1 MAIKL
6 NPIFKELY
14 TTKKRYILL
23 TGGRASSKSFNVA
36 AFLCLLTYEQKQ
48 RILFTRYTLTSAE
61 TSIIPEFRK
70 KIDGLEVPHHFNIN
84 SHEITNLKTK
94 SQIIFSG
101 IKASSGIQT
110 AKLKGT
116 DPTCWVND
124 ESEELTDESLFDD
137 IDLSIRTQDTQN
149 RIILVMNPSNTDHW
163 IYKRWIQHTNRI
175 EYHDGIPVEISTH
188 PDVLHIHTTY
198 LNNLKYLD
206 KSFINTVNDT
216 KLKFPKNYGYKIIGQ
231 WNGVA
236 EGAIFNRND
245 LKTYKTSEL
254 LGFESSL
261 AYIDVADAGTD
272 DTVCFIGKNIG
283 AKIYI
288 TDIYCS
294 DENADVT
301 IPNVSNILIQNK
313 VSYVRTETNSM
324 GGMYARNLQKL
335 NPQIKVLG
343 ASSITNKHTRILMD
357 MPFIMEYFIFKHE
370 SERSPMYEDAIRKLC
385 MYTKDG
391 KAKHDDVPDAASG
404 LAMFIRSMLPKY
416 YL

>member
-1 MAIKL
+1 MINL
-6 NPIFKELY
+6 NPVFKELF

-23 TGGRASSKSFNVA
+23 TGGRASSKSFNVT
-36 AFLCLLTYEQKQ
+36 AFLCLLSYEQKQ

-70 KIDGLEVPHHFNIN
+70 KIEGLEVPHHFQVNN
-84 SHEITNLKTK
+84 YEITNKLTK

-110 AKLKGT
+110 AKLKGV
-116 DPTCWVND
+116 DATCWVND
-124 ESEELTDESLFDD
+124 ECEEFTDEGLFDD

-163 IYKRWIQHTNRI
+163 IYKRWIKDTNRI
-175 EYHDGIPVEISTH
+175 EYIDGIPIEISTH

-198 LNNLKYLD
+198 LDNLQYLD
-206 KSFINTVNDT
+206 KSFLNTVNET
-216 KLKFPKNYGYKIIGQ
+216 KLKYPKNYGYKIIGQ

-236 EGAIFNRND
+236 EGAIFNRNE
-245 LKTYKTSEL
+245 LKTYKSSEL
-254 LGFESSL
+254 LKFESNM

-272 DTVCFIGKNIG
+272 FNVCIIGKNIG

-294 DENADVT
+294 DANADVT
-301 IPNVSNILIQNK
+301 LPSVAAMLNLEK
-313 VSYVRTETNSM
+313 CSYVRVEANNL
-324 GGMYARNLQKL
+324 GAMYARNLQKAV
-335 NPQIKVLG
+335 PQIKVLQ
-343 ASSITNKHTRILMD
+343 ATSTSNKHTRILMD
-357 MPFIMEYFIFKHE
+357 MPFIMEYFMFKHE
-370 SERSPMYEDAIRKLC
+370 SERTPMYEEAIRQLC

-404 LAMFIRSMLPKY
+404 LAMFIRAMLPKY

>member
-1 MAIKL
+1 MIKL
-6 NPIFKELY
+6 NPVFKELY

-23 TGGRASSKSFNVA
+23 TGGRASSKSFNVT
-36 AFLCLLTYEQKQ
+36 AFLCLLSYEIKQ

-70 KIDGLEVPHHFNIN
+70 KIEGLEALHHFQVNN
-84 SHEITNLKTK
+84 YEITNLKTK
-94 SQIIFSG
+94 SQILFSG

-110 AKLKGT
+110 AKLKGVDAT
-116 DPTCWVND
+116 TWVND
-124 ESEELTDESLFDD
+124 ESEEFTDESLFDD
-137 IDLSIRTQDTQN
+137 IDLSIRTQDAQN

-163 IYKRWIQHTNRI
+163 IYKRWIKDTNRI
-175 EYHDGIPVEISTH
+175 EYIDGIPVEISTH

-198 LNNLKYLD
+198 LDNLKYLD
-206 KSFINTVNDT
+206 KSFLNTVNET

-236 EGAIFNRND
+236 EGAIFNRNE
-245 LKTYKTSEL
+245 LKTYKSSEL
-254 LGFESSL
+254 LKFESNM

-272 DTVCFIGKNIG
+272 DTVCVIGQNIG
-283 AKIYI
+283 SKIYI

-294 DENADVT
+294 DNNADITLPSVAS
-301 IPNVSNILIQNK
+301 IINLNNC
-313 VSYVRTETNSM
+313 SYVRCEANSFGAM
-324 GGMYARNLQKL
+324 FARNLQKVTPKTKIL
-335 NPQIKVLG
+335 QAV
-343 ASSITNKHTRILMD
+343 STSNKHTRILMD

-370 SERSPMYEDAIRKLC
+370 SERTPMYEDAIRKLC

-391 KAKHDDVPDAASG
+391 KAKHDDVPDACSG
-404 LAMFIRSMLPKY
+404 LAMFIRAMLPKY

>member
-1 MAIKL
+1 MISL
-6 NPIFKELY
+6 NPVFKELF

-23 TGGRASSKSFNVA
+23 TGGRASSKSFNVT
-36 AFLCLLTYEQKQ
+36 AFLCLLSYELKQ

-70 KIDGLEVPHHFNIN
+70 KIEGLEVPHHFQVNN
-84 SHEITNLKTK
+84 YEITNKITK
-94 SQIIFSG
+94 SQILFSG

-110 AKLKGT
+110 AKLKGV
-116 DPTCWVND
+116 DATCWVND
-124 ESEELTDESLFDD
+124 ECEEFTDEGLFDD

-163 IYKRWIQHTNRI
+163 IYKRWIRDTNRI
-175 EYHDGIPVEISTH
+175 EYIDGIPIEISTH

-198 LNNLKYLD
+198 LDNLKYLD
-206 KSFINTVNDT
+206 KSFLNTVNET

-245 LKTYKTSEL
+245 LKTYKSSEL
-254 LGFESSL
+254 LKFESNLS
-261 AYIDVADAGTD
+261 YIDVADAGTD
-272 DTVCFIGKNIG
+272 YVACIIGQNIG

-288 TDIYCS
+288 TDIYFS
-294 DENADVT
+294 DANADIT
-301 IPNVSNILIQNK
+301 LPNCAALLNNSK
-313 VSYVRTETNSM
+313 TSYVRIESNSM
-324 GGMYARNLQKL
+324 GGMFARNIQKEL
-335 NPQIKVLG
+335 KVTKVLAA
-343 ASSITNKHTRILMD
+343 ASTSNKHTRILMD

-370 SERSPMYEDAIRKLC
+370 SERSPMYEDAIRQLC

-391 KAKHDDVPDAASG
+391 KAKHDDMPDAASG
-404 LAMFIRSMLPKY
+404 LAMFIRAMLPKY

>member
-1 MAIKL
+1 MAIQL
-6 NPIFKELY
+6 NPVFKELF
-14 TTKKRYILL
+14 TTTKRYILL
-23 TGGRASSKSFNVA
+23 TGGRGSSKTFNVST
-36 AFLCLLTYEQKQ
+36 FLCLLSYEKKQ

-70 KIDGLEVPHHFNIN
+70 KIDGLEVPHHFNVN
-84 SHEITNLKTK
+84 SHEITNTETK
-94 SQIIFSG
+94 SQIVFSG
-101 IKASSGIQT
+101 IKASSGVQT
-110 AKLKGT
+110 AKLKGVDAT
-116 DPTCWVND
+116 TWVND
-124 ESEELTDESLFDD
+124 ECEEFTDEGLFDD
-137 IDLSIRTQDTQN
+137 IDLSIRTLDAQN

-163 IYKRWIQHTNRI
+163 IYKRWIKDTNKI
-175 EYHDGIPVEISTH
+175 VYIDSVPVEISTH

-198 LNNLKYLD
+198 LDNLTHLAE
-206 KSFINTVNDT
+206 SFLNTIKET

-236 EGAIFNRND
+236 EGAIFNRNE
-245 LKTYKTSEL
+245 LKTYKATEL
-254 LGFESSL
+254 LKFESNV

-272 DTVCFIGKNIG
+272 YTVCIIGQNIG

-294 DENADVT
+294 DNNADVT
-301 IPNVSNILIQNK
+301 LPSIASLLNLAK
-313 VSYVRTETNSM
+313 CSYVRCEANSL
-324 GGMYARNLQKL
+324 GAMYARNLQKAV
-335 NPQIKVLG
+335 PQVKVLQ
-343 ASSITNKHTRILMD
+343 ATSTSNKHTRILMD

-370 SERSPMYEDAIRKLC
+370 SERSPMYDEAIRQLC

-404 LAMFIRSMLPKY
+404 LAMFIRAMLPKY

>member
-1 MAIKL
+1 MISL
-6 NPIFKELY
+6 NPVFKELF

-23 TGGRASSKSFNVA
+23 TGGRASSKSFNVT
-36 AFLCLLTYEQKQ
+36 AFLCLLSYEQKQ

-70 KIDGLEVPHHFNIN
+70 KIEGLEVPHHFQVN
-84 SHEITNLKTK
+84 SYEITNKLTK

-110 AKLKGT
+110 AKLKGV
-116 DPTCWVND
+116 DATCWVND
-124 ESEELTDESLFDD
+124 ECEEFTDEGLFDD

-163 IYKRWIQHTNRI
+163 IYKRWIRDTNRI
-175 EYHDGIPVEISTH
+175 EYIDGIPIEISTH

-198 LNNLKYLD
+198 LDNLKYLD
-206 KSFINTVNDT
+206 KSFLNTVNET

-236 EGAIFNRND
+236 EGAIFNRNE
-245 LKTYKTSEL
+245 LKTYKHSEL
-254 LGFESSL
+254 LKFESNI

-272 DTVCFIGKNIG
+272 YTVCIIGQNIG

-288 TDIYCS
+288 TDIYFS
-294 DENADVT
+294 DNNADITLPGCASVLNLSKT
-301 IPNVSNILIQNK
+301 SF
-313 VSYVRTETNSM
+313 VRVEANSL
-324 GGMYARNLQKL
+324 GAMYARNIQKEL
-335 NPQIKVLG
+335 KSTKVFT
-343 ASSITNKHTRILMD
+343 ASSTTNKHTRILMD
-357 MPFIMEYFIFKHE
+357 MPFIMEFFVFKHE
-370 SERSPMYEDAIRKLC
+370 SERSPMYEDAIRQLC

-391 KAKHDDVPDAASG
+391 KAKHDDMPDAASG
-404 LAMFIRSMLPKY
+404 LALFIRGCLPHLY
-416 YL
+416 V

>member
-1 MAIKL
+1 MAIEL
-6 NPIFKELY
+6 NPVFKELF

-23 TGGRASSKSFNVA
+23 TGGRASSKSFNVT
-36 AFLCLLTYEQKQ
+36 AFLCLLSYEQKQ

-70 KIDGLEVPHHFNIN
+70 KIEGLEVPHHFQVNN
-84 SHEITNLKTK
+84 YEITNKLTK

-110 AKLKGT
+110 AKLKGV
-116 DPTCWVND
+116 DATCWVND
-124 ESEELTDESLFDD
+124 ECEEFTDEGLFDD

-163 IYKRWIQHTNRI
+163 IYKRWIKDTNRI
-175 EYHDGIPVEISTH
+175 YYIDGIPVEVSTH

-198 LNNLKYLD
+198 LDNLQYLD
-206 KSFINTVNDT
+206 KSFLNTVNET
-216 KLKFPKNYGYKIIGQ
+216 KLKYPKNYGYKIIGQ

-236 EGAIFNRND
+236 EGAIFNRNE
-245 LKTYKTSEL
+245 LKTYKSSEL
-254 LGFESSL
+254 LKFESNM

-272 DTVCFIGKNIG
+272 YTVFIVGQNIG
-283 AKIYI
+283 AKIYV

-294 DENADVT
+294 DNNADIT
-301 IPNVSNILIQNK
+301 LPSIAALINTNK
-313 VSYVRTETNSM
+313 LSYVRCESNSM
-324 GGMYARNLQKL
+324 GGMFSRNLQKVT
-335 NPQIKVLG
+335 PQTKILPA
-343 ASSITNKHTRILMD
+343 ASTSNKHTRILMD
-357 MPFIMEYFIFKHE
+357 MPFIMEYFVFKHE
-370 SERSPMYEDAIRKLC
+370 SERSPMYEEAIRQLC

-391 KAKHDDVPDAASG
+391 KAKHDDVADAASG
-404 LAMFIRSMLPKY
+404 LAMFIRAMLPKY

>member
-1 MAIKL
+1 MINL
-6 NPIFKELY
+6 NPVFKELF

-23 TGGRASSKSFNVA
+23 TGGRASSKSFNVS
-36 AFLCLLTYEQKQ
+36 AFLCLLSYEAKQ

-84 SHEITNLKTK
+84 NHEITNLQTK

-110 AKLKGT
+110 AKLKGV
-116 DPTCWVND
+116 DATCWVND
-124 ESEELTDESLFDD
+124 ECEEFTDEGLFDD

-163 IYKRWIQHTNRI
+163 IYKRWIKDTNRV
-175 EYHDGIPVEISTH
+175 EYIDGIPIEISTH
-188 PDVLHIHTTY
+188 QDVLHIHTTY
-198 LNNLKYLD
+198 LDNLQYLD
-206 KSFINTVNDT
+206 KSFLNTVNET

-236 EGAIFNRND
+236 EGAIFNRNE

-254 LGFESSL
+254 LNYESNVG
-261 AYIDVADAGTD
+261 YIDVADDGTD
-272 DTVCFIGKNIG
+272 YTVCIIGKNIG
-283 AKIYI
+283 AKIYV

-294 DENADVT
+294 DNNADVT
-301 IPNVSNILIQNK
+301 LPNIASLLK
-313 VSYVRTETNSM
+313 TEKCSYVRCEANSL
-324 GGMYARNLQKL
+324 GAMYARNLQREV
-335 NPQIKVLG
+335 PQTKVLQ
-343 ASSITNKHTRILMD
+343 ATSTSNKHTRILMD

-370 SERSPMYEDAIRKLC
+370 SERTPMYEDAIRQLC

-391 KAKHDDVPDAASG
+391 KSKHDDVADAASG
-404 LAMFIRSMLPKY
+404 LAMFIRAMLPKY